1 MRRSLRETLAI
12 GTLVISL
19 LSSRANAHDF
29 VVDQQAVDFTFYN
42 VVVSL
47 RSGVIGQSFVPQHGS
62 LDVVEL
68 HLSNR
73 EALMPFPVRVAVRI
87 RAWPSGLIIGTSDE
101 VELPYPG
108 ARRRTAF

>member
-73 EALMPFPVRVAVRI
+73 EALMPFGACRSSHSSLAVRPHYRHQRRSRI
-87 RAWPSGLIIGTSDE
+87 TLSGR
-101 VELPYPG
+101 P
-108 ARRRTAF
+108 